1 LRRQP
6 RASSIECGSNRNPQ
20 RRGPF
25 ASGGGERCRNGWEE
39 DVMDEVSKLMVE
51 QLRDAYSAEKQ
62 ALRAMPRLA
71 KKATSQALK
80 DAVQMHVEQT
90 EHQIERLEQ
99 ALDTLGSRPG
109 RKVCEGMRGI
119 IEEGQSEAEDHDKGP
134 LLDTV
139 IVAALQRV
147 EHYEIAAYGTMAA
160 LAKAAGQQEI
170 ASLLVQ
176 TLQEEKETDEKLSQ
190 LAESELNPAAV
201 GSGSEEN
208 EEGEEDGA
216 KPAGGQRGKKRPAA

>member
-1 LRRQP
+1 MR
-6 RASSIECGSNRNPQ
+6 
-20 RRGPF
+20 
-25 ASGGGERCRNGWEE
+25 EE
-39 DVMDEVSKLMVE
+39 NAMDEVSKLMVE

-99 ALDTLGSRPG
+99 ALDTLGARPG

-119 IEEGQSEAEDHDKGP
+119 IEEGQSETEDHDKGP

-170 ASLLVQ
+170 AGLLVQ

-201 GSGSEEN
+201 GGGTED
-208 EEGEEDGA
+208 EEGGEDDA
-216 KPAGGQRGKKRPAA
+216 ERLRGQRGRKRASS